1 MLRTED
7 HCVGCPDG
15 VPCLGV
21 ACPSRNVPVW
31 YCDKCEN
38 ECSRGELRIL
48 DGKQLC
54 YDCFCEE
61 AWDAADVPEEEVLL
75 LSLSW

>member
-61 AWDAADVPEEEVLL
+61 AWDAADMPEEEQ
-75 LSLSW
+75 

>member
-1 MLRTED
+1 MLKIED
-7 HCVGCPDG
+7 RCVGCPDG
-15 VPCLGV
+15 VPCLG
-21 ACPSRNVPVW
+21 AYCPCRNVPVW

-38 ECSRGELRIL
+38 EYSRGELRIL

-61 AWDAADVPEEEVLL
+61 ASPQKCDISAR
-75 LSLSW
+75 

>member
-15 VPCLGV
+15 VSCLGV

-61 AWDAADVPEEEVLL
+61 AWDAADVPEEEQ
-75 LSLSW
+75 

>member
-1 MLRTED
+1 MLRIED

-15 VPCLGV
+15 VPCSGSS
-21 ACPSRNVPVW
+21 CPNRNVPVW
-31 YCDKCEN
+31 YCDEY
-38 ECSRGELRIL
+38 EREYDRDELRVL

-61 AWDAADVPEEEVLL
+61 AWDSAGEPEEE
-75 LSLSW
+75 

>member
-1 MLRTED
+1 MLRIED

-15 VPCLGV
+15 APCMGSS
-21 ACPSRNVPVW
+21 CPNRNVPVW
-31 YCDKCEN
+31 CCDECER
-38 ECSRGELRIL
+38 EYDRDELRLL

-61 AWDAADVPEEEVLL
+61 AWLSADEPEEEQ
-75 LSLSW
+75 